1 MQIDERKHEAGGSG
15 RTQEQDAGAGR
26 RQEQAGGRSRRQCG
40 RWQER
45 DAGPVG

>member
-26 RQEQAGGRSRRQCG
+26 RQEQEAVVGGRSWMQG
-40 RWQER
+40 Q
-45 DAGPVG
+45 